1 MPDGPLLD
9 RREGFFICLCAAAIF
24 FLHVGSPDASSSL
37 QRLQLQ
43 DSLKISDVWSGHP
56 VDFSFVARGDS
67 QYVAYYDSA
76 RRMTVALRTIASK
89 TVHYVTLPSTLG
101 WDSHNYI
108 AMALDSAGYLH
119 VSGNMHAVPLVY
131 FRSTAPFAIDSIKA
145 ASMVGSQET
154 SLTYPV
160 FFNGPSG
167 ELLFMYRDGASGN
180 GNQIFDKWTL
190 STKKWSRLF
199 DQPLFDGQGQRNAYM
214 GGPILGPDGY
224 YHVYWMWRET
234 ADAATTHDVS
244 YIRSKDLVNWE
255 TVTGAKLTLPITAS
269 TKDVRVDSIPQH
281 GGLIN
286 RGAIGFDSHNR
297 LIITY
302 HKFDANGYTQLYNAR
317 WEGAQ
322 WKIYQTSDWAY
333 RWDFGGTG
341 TLVLNIT
348 FGPVVQQPNGSLT
361 QSYYH
366 IQYGTG
372 IWELDEST
380 MKPKSILGTSL
391 WPARLEAP
399 QHSGMVVHWLKST
412 GLITLAG
419 SFFNSTSTPAKD
431 PSIVYA
437 LRWETMPENQD
448 QPRSPI
454 PAPTPLMLYT
464 FKDPNAATAVSP
476 AFGPERLTKENPA
489 VAASG
494 RNIFLRGMGEG
505 HPGAAVRFEMFDCRG
520 RLVFDKKVVGSFD
533 AQLPSTVGKGAF
545 IIKAAADAAITI
557 QNRVVVCK

>member
-1 MPDGPLLD
+1 MRDGRLRD
-9 RREGFFICLCAAAIF
+9 KREGVVVFLFAATFFSLNPYSLAAA
-24 FLHVGSPDASSSL
+24 ASL

-43 DSLKISDVWSGHP
+43 DSLKISGVWSGHP

-67 QYVAYYDSA
+67 QYVAYFDSA

-89 TVHYVTLPSTLG
+89 TIHYVTLPSTLG

-108 AMALDSAGYLH
+108 AMALDSSGYLH

-131 FRSTAPFAIDSIKA
+131 FRSTAPFTIDSIKA
-145 ASMVGSQET
+145 ASMEGSQET
-154 SLTYPV
+154 SVTYPV

-224 YHVYWMWRET
+224 YHIYWMWRET

-244 YIRSKDLVNWE
+244 YIRSKDLINWE
-255 TVTGAKLTLPITAS
+255 TVTGAKLALPITAS
-269 TKDVRVDSIPQH
+269 TKGVQVDSIPQH

-317 WEGAQ
+317 WEGA
-322 WKIYQTSDWAY
+322 WKFYQTSDWAY

-348 FGPVVQQPNGSLT
+348 FGPVVVEPNGSLT

-366 IQYGTG
+366 VQYGTG

-464 FKDPNAATAVSP
+464 FKDPNAATAVSSVS
-476 AFGPERLTKENPA
+476 GPERLTKENPA
-489 VAASG
+489 VVVSG
-494 RNIFLRGMGEG
+494 RKISLKDPWERHNGE
-505 HPGAAVRFEMFDCRG
+505 AVRFEMFDCRG
-520 RLVFDKKVVGSFD
+520 RLVFDKKVVGSFN

-545 IIKAAADAAITI
+545 IILVFTDAAMVMQSRI
-557 QNRVVVCK
+557 VVNK